1 MAALSLSKS
10 RCCAHGMSEYSQLR
24 LRHAML
30 ISRARR
36 NGSMMCLV
44 ARSMANYSICA
55 CHTGNISKLPFC
67 AQVSLIHGRNVD
79 GVSCIQLA
87 EWSQALQI
95 RWLRTCSRAAVILR
109 MANGPQVNGQRC
121 GSTQHTLCHKQNTE
135 NIRHKSEQQWQV
147 ENKKNK

>member
-1 MAALSLSKS
+1 MAALSLSNS
-10 RCCAHGMSEYSQLR
+10 RCCARGISEYSQLR

-67 AQVSLIHGRNVD
+67 GSSIAYTRPQRWRRLVYSARWVVPSTTDTLIAHVQ
-79 GVSCIQLA
+79 S
-87 EWSQALQI
+87 S
-95 RWLRTCSRAAVILR
+95 SRYSAD
-109 MANGPQVNGQRC
+109 GQRASSQR
-121 GSTQHTLCHKQNTE
+121 STVWLNSTHLVPQTKYRKYTTQKWTTMTS
-135 NIRHKSEQQWQV
+135 RK
-147 ENKKNK
+147 